1 MKPHHGTRLSAI
13 ISVVLLAPSPT
24 CCSVVPFAVRTG
36 TLVLQTAPD
45 VKCGF
50 KNVVTREECR
60 AFKAHSGIHAVTKD
74 QANRMSKVYNVYT
87 DHLSNIWDQ
96 AYLSDI
102 WRVGTVGSFDVVYKG
117 LPFGCQWYADPANL
131 EYNRFLYNGIPEGS
145 DQDNNRNGMSDG
157 SGWLKASFSVRVCK
171 EVDPAV
177 RFPLLGHVLGRSAW
191 WYPWEE
197 VFKIGFGRR
206 LSSSCKGMPGCGEDG
221 APGSVSFVVSQGRA
235 DSTERTVLIAAG
247 AVAGAAVLALLLVVA
262 VVARTVRRRKRSPPA
277 PATVE
282 LEPGTLKL
290 DPAAPPSK
298 RPSQE
303 GDGAL

>member
-1 MKPHHGTRLSAI
+1 
-13 ISVVLLAPSPT
+13 
-24 CCSVVPFAVRTG
+24 
-36 TLVLQTAPD
+36 
-45 VKCGF
+45 
-50 KNVVTREECR
+50 
-60 AFKAHSGIHAVTKD
+60 VTKD
-74 QANRMSKVYNVYT
+74 QANRMSKVYNSHT
-87 DHLSNIWDQ
+87 DKCDLGPSKCWDQ

-102 WRVGTVGSFDVVYKG
+102 WQVGNLGSFDVVHKG
-117 LPFGCQWYADPANL
+117 LPFGCQWFASGDPAHL
-131 EYNRFLYNGIPEGS
+131 EYNRFLYNGVPEGS
-145 DQDNNRNGMSDG
+145 DQDNNRGVSDG

-197 VFKIGFGRR
+197 VFKIGRR

-247 AVAGAAVLALLLVVA
+247 AVAGAAMVALLLVVA
-262 VVARTVRRRKRSPPA
+262 VVARTRKRSPPA

-282 LEPGTLKL
+282 LESGSLKM